1 MLDTLEYLDD
11 RHGGIEAFV
20 RSAGVT
26 GDDIAALRAA
36 LVE

>member
-20 RSAGVT
+20 RSVGVT
-26 GDDIAALRAA
+26 DDEIAALRAA